1 MHIKTNR
8 DVKSSLD
15 IARKQKIPSMTS
27 KIEETL
33 KAELGEEFG
42 PILTEE
48 ELSQI
53 AQKEEERKAEQDL
66 ALKHSRMKIMKVKE
80 KAKETQR
87 IRQELTKGE
96 THHHTKD
103 FSVRANPKI
112 SGGSGKEEHSKIT
125 PLDRESRLTR
135 FKKVN
140 IEY

>member
-27 KIEETL
+27 KIEEML
-33 KAELGEEFG
+33 KAEVEEEFG
-42 PILTEE
+42 PMLTEE
-48 ELSQI
+48 ELSQM
-53 AQKEEERKAEQDL
+53 AQKEKERKVRQDL

-87 IRQELTKGE
+87 IRQELIKGE
-96 THHHTKD
+96 IHHHTKD
-103 FSVRANPKI
+103 FSVRVNPNI

-125 PLDRESRLTR
+125 PQDRESHLTR
-135 FKKVN
+135 FKKLN